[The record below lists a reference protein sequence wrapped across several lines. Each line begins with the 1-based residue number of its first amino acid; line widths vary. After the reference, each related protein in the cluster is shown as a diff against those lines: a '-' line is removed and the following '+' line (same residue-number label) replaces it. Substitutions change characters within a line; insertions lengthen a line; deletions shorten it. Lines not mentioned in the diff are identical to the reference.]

1 MLTKTDIERPRTQQ
15 ELRAWVDDL
24 HRKFGQTPEGKQ
36 AIRLNQGDFIKK
48 FKEEIW
54 PLALF
59 ADAFYKGSTDVLF
72 KPVMGNQSYDALVLK
87 RPSLEVLHYLQITQ
101 SFDGKQNYRRMLHLQ
116 EHGRAPQTSPELPK
130 NPKAKHVDETWPEA
144 VRHEDVLRQTLQR
157 ILEAVQRKSVMRYE
171 PKTSLIVEFE
181 DTYIQ
186 SAADRDALDQFARS
200 ELLSAASNFDT
211 LYLVSDRERL
221 ALRYDSMIERPVS
234 VEKGKTDKNG

>member
-1 MLTKTDIERPRTQQ
+1 MIATLNKTCIERPRTQM

-24 HRKFGQTPEGKQ
+24 HRQFGETKEGKR
-36 AIRLNQGDFIKK
+36 AIRLNQGDLVKM

-59 ADAFYKGSTDVLF
+59 ADAFYKGRTDVLF
-72 KPVMGNQSYDALVLK
+72 KPVIGNQSYDALVLK
-87 RPSLEVLHYLQITQ
+87 TSSQEVVHYLQITQ
-101 SFDGKQNYRRMLHLQ
+101 SFDGYQNHLRMLHLE
-116 EHGRAPQTSPELPK
+116 EHGRAPQTGPQLRKHLNE
-130 NPKAKHVDETWPEA
+130 KHVDETWPEA
-144 VRHEDVLRQTLQR
+144 VRHDEVLQQTSKR
-157 ILEAVQRKSVMRYE
+157 ILAAVQRKSVMRYE

-181 DTYIQ
+181 DAHIQ

-221 ALRYDSMIERPVS
+221 ALRYDSMLERTVRL
-234 VEKGKTDKNG
+234 EKGQG